1 MTGLSVIICTYNGAS
16 RLENTLR
23 SIVKQKADFP
33 WELIL
38 VDNASTDSTQQVC
51 IDFLTEHGKGISWKI
66 VEESKPG
73 LIYARLCGMRASRY
87 DVLMYC
93 DDDNSLCDDYLQM
106 GGTIMQ
112 QQERIGALGGCG
124 IAEFEGTKPEWFD
137 RYYHSFAVG
146 TQADQDGK
154 LKEYPAE
161 VYGAGTFLRKEPLT
175 HFFYNGFQTVLS
187 GRTGNKLVSGDDVEW
202 CYLLQLAGYEIWY
215 DHRLTFL
222 HLMPEGRMQW
232 SYYLRLKQAI
242 AAGSGR
248 LIAYTCLFQNMK
260 AGLIDLLLLWLKK
273 TIRVTAIYLKNK
285 LSNVSGKV
293 KKHPEAELGAL
304 ILEAR
309 MKSYWTSL
317 PLTLR
322 HFRQLKS
329 FI

>member
-1 MTGLSVIICTYNGAS
+1 MTGLSVIICTYNGAA
-16 RLENTLR
+16 RLTKTLA
-23 SIVKQKADFP
+23 SIVKQKTDFP

-38 VDNASTDSTQQVC
+38 VDNASTDSTKQVC
-51 IDFLTEHGKGISWKI
+51 INFLNEKGSAISWKI

-73 LIYARLCGMRASRY
+73 LIYARLCGMKASSY

-93 DDDNSLCDDYLQM
+93 DDDNALSDDYLQM
-106 GGTIMQ
+106 GGALMQ
-112 QQERIGALGGCG
+112 QHDRIGALGGCG

-137 RYYHSFAVG
+137 KYYHSFAVG
-146 TQADQDGK
+146 TQAGQDGK
-154 LKEYPAE
+154 LNEYPAE
-161 VYGAGTFLRKEPLT
+161 VYGAGTFLRREPLT
-175 HFFYNGFQTVLS
+175 KFFYNGFQTVLS

-242 AAGSGR
+242 ATGSGR
-248 LIAYTCLFQNMK
+248 LIAYNCLFQNRK
-260 AGLIDLLLLWLKK
+260 AGLFDLLVLWLQK
-273 TIRVTAIYLKNK
+273 TIRVSVIYLKNK
-285 LSNVSGKV
+285 LTGGSAKSKNN
-293 KKHPEAELGAL
+293 PEAELGAL

-322 HFRQLKS
+322 HFKQLKS
-329 FI
+329 FV